1 MTIRVFITTKMFRR
15 SQLLGAALFALL
27 GIAAC
32 SESPQEAA
40 PDLSLDL
47 VAQVAADGA
56 IDDLSY
62 MNASHPA
69 DAGLPGPDGQA
80 PNGRRRPAARDVT
93 FFDENGARMEA
104 YDSLLT
110 ASLAWSHTRTV
121 EFSRGTTTGSSS
133 RSRSMTVSGLLG
145 IETERTHNG
154 TGEESVSRV
163 QVSDDAGT
171 RSYAMQSTTSVD
183 EVVHAVDREANPWPL
198 SGSITRVMSVQVVNG
213 PNGDANRSRS
223 STITFNGTQFATMVV
238 DGETFEVDLAARQGQ
253 RAAQQG
259 PRRGR

>member
-1 MTIRVFITTKMFRR
+1 MTRMMSMRPLMLCSTLV
-15 SQLLGAALFALL
+15 ALFSV
-27 GIAAC
+27 AAC
-32 SESPQEAA
+32 SESPQEVT

-69 DAGLPGPDGQA
+69 DAGLPGPDGA
-80 PNGRRRPAARDVT
+80 GPNGRRRPAARDVS
-93 FFDENGARMEA
+93 FFDVNGVEMEA

-110 ASLAWSHTRTV
+110 ASMSWSHSHTV
-121 EFSRGTTTGSSS
+121 EFTRGATTGSSS
-133 RSRSMTVSGLLG
+133 RSREMTVSGLLG
-145 IETERTHNG
+145 TETERTHNG
-154 TGEESVSRV
+154 TGSGSVSRV

-171 RSYAMQSTTSVD
+171 RSYTMESATQVD
-183 EVVHAVDREANPWPL
+183 EVVHAIDREASPWPL
-198 SGSITRVMSVQVVNG
+198 SGSITRVMTVQVVNG
-213 PNGDANRSRS
+213 PNGDANRSRT

-238 DGETFEVDLAARQGQ
+238 DGETFEVDLAARRGQ